1 MGAVG
6 MIGGDPT
13 LAKPSYVSFM
23 ADYGTA
29 FRTFKHGL
37 LHGFIA
43 GFFCCHHH
51 WNQCII
57 RKKLEIHLINGGF
70 DCLPYVNGWYNLRL
84 V

>member
-43 GFFCCHHH
+43 GFFLLLPP
-51 WNQCII
+51 
-57 RKKLEIHLINGGF
+57 LEPMHYSKEAGNTLNKRWF
-70 DCLPYVNGWYNLRL
+70 
-84 V
+84 